1 MFVIG
6 LVSALLQGT
15 LGFGAAIVMINVLPL
30 FMPTTLSVV
39 VTQFACTVSSI
50 YIVAKIWR
58 KVRLDV
64 LLPLLIPCL
73 ICTVIATRLSVGVDT
88 STMKLMLGVVFVL
101 LALYFSFVAE
111 KIRVKPTKLNGAIIG
126 CISGVTGG
134 LFVAGG
140 PPAVL
145 YLTPA
150 IEDKEEYI
158 ATLQLYFIALNTL
171 SLLTRVFSNVVAVED
186 LKYML
191 IASVGMLIGGYFS
204 LKLGKNLKGT
214 LLKRFIY
221 VFVGINGVLMIV
233 NNF

>member
-1 MFVIG
+1 METAT
-6 LVSALLQGT
+6 LKLL
-15 LGFGAAIVMINVLPL
+15 
-30 FMPTTLSVV
+30 
-39 VTQFACTVSSI
+39 
-50 YIVAKIWR
+50 
-58 KVRLDV
+58 
-64 LLPLLIPCL
+64 
-73 ICTVIATRLSVGVDT
+73 
-88 STMKLMLGVVFVL
+88 LGVVFVL
-101 LALYFSFVAE
+101 LAIYFSFVAQ
-111 KIRVKPTKLNGAIIG
+111 KVRVKPTRLNGAIIG

-150 IEDKEEYI
+150 LEDKEEYV
-158 ATLQLYFIALNTL
+158 ATLQLYFVALNSL

-221 VFVGINGVLMIV
+221 AFVGVNGVVMIV
-233 NNF
+233 NNIA